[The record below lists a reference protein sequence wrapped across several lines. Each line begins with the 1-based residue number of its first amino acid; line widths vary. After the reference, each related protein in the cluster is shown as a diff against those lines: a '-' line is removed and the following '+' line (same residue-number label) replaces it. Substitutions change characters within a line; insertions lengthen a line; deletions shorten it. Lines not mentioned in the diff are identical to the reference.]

1 MEKKLLVA
9 ISNNAEHL
17 FSVRFICSF
26 FNAAAY
32 HITLFHVCNRS
43 SSSMSNVLTNM
54 WDGPES
60 SNLAQM
66 TAGAGRAIKKTV
78 RFLTDCDIAIERV
91 ITKAIRER
99 QGTVKDILTEGC
111 QGLYDAVVLG
121 RRASYALQWLVER
134 PADETM
140 QSMIRE
146 YSCTSPLWICP
157 APEQG
162 RKNVL
167 VCVDGSENA
176 YRAVDH
182 VGYFLADQDQHVI
195 TLLYVKNVNSPDG
208 ADIFQRAE
216 TILHEHN
223 IKKERIKRSSQWGLT
238 IAGVILSEIEQG
250 GYGAVAM
257 GMYGQDIDQQK
268 AFRLAGTTTSKLIS
282 KIEKASLWCC
292 P

>member
-17 FSVRFICSF
+17 YSIKFICSF

-32 HITLFHVCNRS
+32 HLTLFHVCRRS
-43 SSSMSNVLTNM
+43 SSKMSNVLTNM
-54 WDGPES
+54 WDGPEGS
-60 SNLAQM
+60 HPVRP
-66 TAGAGRAIKKTV
+66 TAGAGRAIKTAV
-78 RFLTDCDIAIERV
+78 RLLTDCDIAIERV

-99 QGTVKDILTEGC
+99 HGTVRDILAEGS

-140 QSMIRE
+140 QKMIKD
-146 YSCTSPLWICP
+146 YSCSSPLWICP
-157 APEQG
+157 APDPA
-162 RKNVL
+162 RKDVL

-195 TLLYVKNVNSPDG
+195 TLLNVKSVNNPDD
-208 ADIFQRAE
+208 AAIFQRAE
-216 TILHEHN
+216 TILHGHK
-223 IKKERIKRSSQWGLT
+223 IKEERIKRSSPWGLT
-238 IAGVILSEIEQG
+238 IAGAILGEIEKG
-250 GYGAVAM
+250 GYGVVAM
-257 GMYGQDIDQQK
+257 GMHGQDIGRQK

-282 KIEKASLWCC
+282 KIENASLWCC